1 MIEYRSATLDP
12 NPNPA
17 QKTVE
22 FRNLTPPR
30 PECLLEGEQD
40 INGLNSNPPSPNY
53 SVAPGALANSF
64 TGTGFTQ
71 STLVKGVVGY
81 EWDTAGQPGCPAVQK
96 LFTWT
101 GTNKYGAASESDAS
115 TFTAPSGAR
124 VFSAGTEQFGW
135 ALDSFGHTTSVSP
148 PLQAFAQNLLTDLSG
163 GSIAPANTSR
173 PTISG
178 STVQGQ
184 ALTATNGTWTGTPA
198 PTFTDQW
205 SRCDTTGA
213 NCTAIPSAT
222 SQIYTLGPAD
232 VGSTLEV
239 TITAINPAGQAQA
252 TAPPTPTITG
262 ATTATASP
270 PTVIGSAAPP
280 PASVT
285 PPSIS
290 GTAAQGHVLTASTG
304 RWLNSPTGYSYRWE
318 DCNRSGTGC
327 GAILGATSRTF
338 LLRAKD
344 VRHRLRVQV
353 SATNGAGTGGPVTTS
368 ATAVVRPP
376 PSNAQIKIQLLRNLA
391 PPGRASRISAMLRNG
406 AYVQALDALT
416 AGKAVI
422 GWCYLPKHGHLGKGK
437 PRSVLIATAARTFTA
452 AGNVRITIKLT
463 RSGEHLLKG
472 ARQLKLTAEDRFTPT
487 GRRVILVTATFTLTR

>member
-1 MIEYRSATLDP
+1 MLLRRSRSTG
-12 NPNPA
+12 
-17 QKTVE
+17 
-22 FRNLTPPR
+22 R
-30 PECLLEGEQD
+30 GW
-40 INGLNSNPPSPNY
+40 GLVRGRCS
-53 SVAPGALANSF
+53 
-64 TGTGFTQ
+64 GTI
-71 STLVKGVVGY
+71 
-81 EWDTAGQPGCPAVQK
+81 
-96 LFTWT
+96 
-101 GTNKYGAASESDAS
+101 
-115 TFTAPSGAR
+115 SG
-124 VFSAGTEQFGW
+124 
-135 ALDSFGHTTSVSP
+135 GHTTSVSP

-163 GSIAPANTSR
+163 GSIAPANTFR
-173 PTISG
+173 PAISG

-184 ALTATNGTWTGTPA
+184 ALTATNGSWTGTPA
-198 PTFTDQW
+198 PTFTDKW

-222 SQIYTLGPAD
+222 SQIYTLGRAD

-252 TAPPTPTITG
+252 TSPPTPTITG

-270 PTVIGSAAPP
+270 P
-280 PASVT
+280 
-285 PPSIS
+285 
-290 GTAAQGHVLTASTG
+290 
-304 RWLNSPTGYSYRWE
+304 
-318 DCNRSGTGC
+318 
-327 GAILGATSRTF
+327 
-338 LLRAKD
+338 KD
-344 VRHRLRVQV
+344 VRQGLRVQV

-422 GWCYLPKHGHLGKGK
+422 GWYYHLPKHGHLGKGK
-437 PRSVLIATAARTFTA
+437 PPSVLIATAARTFTA
-452 AGNVRITIKLT
+452 AGTVRITIRLT
-463 RSGEHLLKG
+463 RSGEHLLRG